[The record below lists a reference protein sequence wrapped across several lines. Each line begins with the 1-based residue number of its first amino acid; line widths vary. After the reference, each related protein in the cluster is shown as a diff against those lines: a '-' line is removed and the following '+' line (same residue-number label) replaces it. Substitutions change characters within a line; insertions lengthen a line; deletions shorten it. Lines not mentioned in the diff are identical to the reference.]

1 MNYARLKC
9 FNYLAPGTPV
19 VALPFTISFATQ
31 KSESVPSL
39 MSLPV
44 EWGGVCE
51 AKYVLMTRP
60 DLIVFQLPLE
70 PSTHRPGN

>member
-1 MNYARLKC
+1 MHASNVSITLLQAHLSSHFPSQFPSPPK
-9 FNYLAPGTPV
+9 
-19 VALPFTISFATQ
+19 

-44 EWGGVCE
+44 ELGGVCE